1 MSTLAL
7 ERFSLRLSVEDKR
20 LLQYAAQHTG
30 VSLERFIREV
40 ALREAKKVIE
50 REKVVTLTAQESKE
64 LLEAFDRP
72 FAPNVMLQEAMDL
85 AEQIGHNSKA

>member
-1 MSTLAL
+1 MPTLAL
-7 ERFSLRLSVEDKR
+7 ERFSLSLSVEDKR
-20 LLQYAAQHTG
+20 LLQYAAQLTG

-72 FAPNVMLQEAMDL
+72 FAPNDKWQEAMDL
-85 AEQIGHNSKA
+85 AEQIVHNSKA

>member
-20 LLQYAAQHTG
+20 LLQYAAQLTG

-72 FAPNVMLQEAMDL
+72 FAPNDKLQESMDL
-85 AEQIGHNSKA
+85 AEQIVHNSKA

>member
-1 MSTLAL
+1 MPTLAL
-7 ERFSLRLSVEDKR
+7 ERFSLSLSVEDKR
-20 LLQYAAQHTG
+20 LLQYAAQLTG

-40 ALREAKKVIE
+40 ALREAIE

-72 FAPNVMLQEAMDL
+72 FAPNDKLQEVMDL
-85 AEQIGHNSKA
+85 AEQIVHNSKA